1 LVKTLPRRRRPNT
14 DEERPGEWPELRRR
28 RREGGGGGWGTLGVE
43 EKNCP
48 LTPPFKYPAR
58 ASQIFRPK

>member
-14 DEERPGEWPELRRR
+14 DKERLGEWPELRRQ
-28 RREGGGGGWGTLGVE
+28 RREGGGGWGTLGVG

-48 LTPPFKYPAR
+48 PDPSL
-58 ASQIFRPK
+58 